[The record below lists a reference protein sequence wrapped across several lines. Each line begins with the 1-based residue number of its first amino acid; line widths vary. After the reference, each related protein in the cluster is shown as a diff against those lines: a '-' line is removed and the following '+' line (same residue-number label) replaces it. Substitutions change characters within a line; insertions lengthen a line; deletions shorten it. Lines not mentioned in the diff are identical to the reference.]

1 MQAAAFKDKHRGET
15 GGSKDACDPEY
26 ENITLTCRDRNQP
39 KGGHPGP
46 LKRAPAQPR
55 SPSDSAQVPVWL
67 QRSVTSLYVFLTL
80 IFLFCIALSALVLV
94 KTAEMSREMLSL
106 KRELSNISN
115 SALECQEEQRKGWI
129 KVQRHIQEVT
139 SSIVTVQNQVKAAD
153 QRLKPVPTDITQIK
167 QNTQKILEAL
177 EKKSNTQPAK

>member
-46 LKRAPAQPR
+46 LKRGPAGHLASLPQPQPSPGHPQTVPR
-55 SPSDSAQVPVWL
+55 SRCGCRGPSRAS
-67 QRSVTSLYVFLTL
+67 
-80 IFLFCIALSALVLV
+80 
-94 KTAEMSREMLSL
+94 AEMSREMLSL